1 MSDDIDRAQEL
12 EELQRKMALDAMKVT
27 GNERL
32 TGWCQNDCG
41 MPTKGAYCS
50 KECRRDHELILR
62 NERMRP

>member
-32 TGWCQNDCG
+32 TGSCQWCG
-41 MPTKGAYCS
+41 EPTRGIVCS
-50 KECRRDHELILR
+50 RECRDDMHKAEH
-62 NERMRP
+62 MRR